1 MKLKNY
7 VLHYTIHIYIFYI
20 VTGMHRRGKLA
31 TAPVSEAATR
41 EGRRCLRIE
50 PRPVF
55 FFVVSR
61 YAPTWA
67 DSRRF
72 GPNRIVSAEYR
83 CVSAGKRKSAGEG
96 KKKKK
101 QLKPKIPRRY
111 CRHNFTGLNPFFL
124 SLSSLLL
131 HLLLPFF
138 RRNSAVLF
146 CFFLLISFVF
156 FFLFFWK
163 G

>member
-1 MKLKNY
+1 
-7 VLHYTIHIYIFYI
+7 
-20 VTGMHRRGKLA
+20 MHRRGKLA

-55 FFVVSR
+55 FFCCFTIRANVSR
-61 YAPTWA
+61 FAPIWA
-67 DSRRF
+67 ESDRIGRISVCF
-72 GPNRIVSAEYR
+72 G
-83 CVSAGKRKSAGEG
+83 RKKKIGRWG

-156 FFLFFWK
+156 FFLFFLK
-163 G
+163 RIVKCLC